1 MTNRLKE
8 NSISVENSKDLTN
21 KSKLRTARPNIDHL
35 IKKILVEKRKQE
47 RINLFTFLVIL
58 VGIVIMALFLF
69 N

>member
-1 MTNRLKE
+1 MVAQFKKN
-8 NSISVENSKDLTN
+8 NPSIEVNDDISSVKQP
-21 KSKLRTARPNIDHL
+21 KTARPNIDHL

>member
-1 MTNRLKE
+1 MVAQSKKN
-8 NSISVENSKDLTN
+8 NPSIEVNDDISSVKQP
-21 KSKLRTARPNIDHL
+21 KTARPNIDHL

>member
-1 MTNRLKE
+1 MSAQSKINNPSIETNDD
-8 NSISVENSKDLTN
+8 ISSVKQP
-21 KSKLRTARPNIDHL
+21 KKARPNIDHL
-35 IKKILVEKRKQE
+35 IKRILVEKRKQE

>member
-1 MTNRLKE
+1 MVAQSKKN
-8 NSISVENSKDLTN
+8 NPSIEVNDDISSVKQP
-21 KSKLRTARPNIDHL
+21 KTARPNINHL